1 MTNEKIIDK
10 TLNDSELNNV
20 SGGGWG
26 YNDFHDKA
34 IYESCGMKCDWTN
47 NPFKKDKFIW
57 KGQTLHNNEASAVV
71 FYTLNHQD
79 ENGKQLGPDTLA
91 EAMAYKAKQG
101 SDAYNKF
108 RKAYNA

>member
-1 MTNEKIIDK
+1 MMDEKMNTK
-10 TLNDSELNNV
+10 ELNEDQLNEV

-26 YNDFHDKA
+26 YNDFHNKA
-34 IYESCGMKCDWTN
+34 IYESCGMNCDWTN

-71 FYTLNHQD
+71 YYTLNHQD

-101 SDAYNKF
+101 GDAYKKFCDAYN
-108 RKAYNA
+108 A